1 MSRVVYPEFEH
12 GRRYV
17 PARPNILR
25 RVISRYQLVELT
37 VIIGAIFLLWGGS
50 SIERLPGLMTATKP
64 LAWLE
69 ILPPRDHRRQLGP
82 ERRRGISAGRLQHA
96 RIGRQRRMSARARF
110 VAGSDGS
117 AKSACRDRRDR
128 PAARPLRLR
137 ARHRG
142 HGTVQLRSLL
152 RHAQRARTGRRGD
165 PDRRRPR
172 RTLCLHQDVLPAAQG
187 LVPLLKLAATAPKS
201 RFQCVTSC

>member
-50 SIERLPGLMTATKP
+50 SIERLPGLMTATQP

-69 ILPPRDHRRQLGP
+69 SFSLEIIDGELGP

-96 RIGRQRRMSARARF
+96 GIGRQRRMSARARF

-128 PAARPLRLR
+128 PAAGPLRLR
-137 ARHRG
+137 TRHRG
-142 HGTVQLRSLL
+142 NGTVQLRSLL
-152 RHAQRARTGRRGD
+152 RHAQRARTGRRA
-165 PDRRRPR
+165 
-172 RTLCLHQDVLPAAQG
+172 TLIGEG
-187 LVPLLKLAATAPKS
+187 LAEPYVCTK
-201 RFQCVTSC
+201 TSCPPRKDWCRS